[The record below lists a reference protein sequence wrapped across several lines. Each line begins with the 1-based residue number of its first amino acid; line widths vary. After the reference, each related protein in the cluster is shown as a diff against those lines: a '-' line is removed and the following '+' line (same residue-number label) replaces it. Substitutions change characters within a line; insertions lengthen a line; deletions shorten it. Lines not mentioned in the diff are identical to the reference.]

1 MSWRDW
7 RNRLRGQDGTWAER
21 RRVAADHRRIAA
33 ARGGSPTRMD
43 RTATPEDLEQLRW
56 FVQQRPRDVE
66 LFIEPATA
74 ATDTTVIAVG
84 GDGQWTR
91 RRVGGPAV
99 AQALGHE
106 LAVPVYDVTRVGYP
120 PAMRRNRQR

>member
-1 MSWRDW
+1 MSWRYW
-7 RNRLRGQDGTWAER
+7 LNSLRRRDGTWAER
-21 RRVAADHRRIAA
+21 RRAADDHRRIAA

-43 RTATPEDLEQLRW
+43 RTATPEDLEQLRR
-56 FVQQRPRDVE
+56 FTRARPGDVE

-84 GDGQWTR
+84 GDGQWIR

-99 AQALGHE
+99 AQALGRE

-120 PAMRRNRQR
+120 AALRNHRQL